1 MPRLRRTSAIFFA
14 ATLTLVVAASCSSSK
29 SAGTVTAPTTTTVA
43 QRTKAYANAGPYAVG
58 FTQMK
63 LADGRHVVVWYPST
77 KAAIARHSREQVD
90 IAGFLS
96 PELQAKIPA
105 SDRVKYPADAYENAA
120 PRSQQGGYPVVVFS
134 HGYAGFPEQSVTLT
148 THLASWGFVV
158 AAPDHVERS
167 LDGLLGT
174 AGKGVAKSTDPKVL
188 SATLSL
194 VEAQSAKSGTLLHG
208 TIDPKEAAVAG
219 HSAGA
224 SAAYETAA
232 ADPRFKAWISYA
244 VGFGNGE
251 AGSTQ
256 TIPAPPDKPG
266 MVMLGTKDGIIP
278 PAASE
283 AVFAQMRSPKYLVKI
298 ADAGHLVFSDLC
310 LIGSSK
316 GGIVNIAKSLQL
328 PIPPSLFRLASDGCG
343 PAFPPVTK
351 AFPAIDS
358 ASVSFLRWVF
368 HLDATPS
375 ALSTGSLNGLGAP
388 VTVSHD

>member
-1 MPRLRRTSAIFFA
+1 MPRLRRTPAIFFA
-14 ATLTLVVAASCSSSK
+14 TALIFVVASCSGSESTDP
-29 SAGTVTAPTTTTVA
+29 ATAPSTTTVS
-43 QRTKAYANAGPYAVG
+43 QRTKAYADAGPYAVG

-63 LADGRHVVVWYPST
+63 LADGRRVVVWYPST
-77 KAAIARHSREQVD
+77 KAAIAGHTREQVD

-105 SDRVKYPADAYENAA
+105 ADRVKYPANAYENAA
-120 PRSQQGGYPVVVFS
+120 PQPQQGGYPVVVFS

-174 AGKGVAKSTDPKVL
+174 AGKDVAKSTDPKVL

-194 VEAQSAKSGTLLHG
+194 VEAQSAKSSMLLHG
-208 TIDPKEAAVAG
+208 TIDPEKAAVAG

-224 SAAYETAA
+224 SAAYEAAA
-232 ADPRFKAWISYA
+232 ADPRFKAWISYS
-244 VGFGNGE
+244 VGFGNGK
-251 AGSTQ
+251 AGSTES
-256 TIPAPPDKPG
+256 IPAPPDKPG

-298 ADAGHLVFSDLC
+298 AGAGHLVFSELC

-328 PIPPSLFRLASDGCG
+328 PIPPSLLRLASDGCG
-343 PAFPPVTK
+343 PTFPPVTR

-368 HLDATPS
+368 RLDTEPS
-375 ALSTGSLNGLGAP
+375 ALSTQALIGLGAP
-388 VTVSHD
+388 VTVNHG